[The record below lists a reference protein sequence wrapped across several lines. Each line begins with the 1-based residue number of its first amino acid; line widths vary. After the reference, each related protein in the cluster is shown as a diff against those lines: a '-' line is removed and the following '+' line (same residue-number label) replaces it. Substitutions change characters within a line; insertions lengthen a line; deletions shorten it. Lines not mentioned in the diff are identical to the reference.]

1 MPAIEN
7 AALLL
12 RLLGASDSPLSF
24 SQLVASSGL
33 AKSSVNNVCGSLV
46 RTGLADRLEDGR
58 YVLGFKL
65 IEFSHR
71 RLTTFAVLS
80 HFNEVCE
87 TRSDLPDEAV
97 VLAVLDGRDAL
108 YLARRNGS
116 KPIDSD
122 YQRIGQRLPAAF
134 TATGKCL
141 LSMHSDEYVRGLY
154 AGHRGIANP
163 LGNRTKQVS
172 TLLAELARVRG
183 EGFSRDEEETVPGM
197 LCVGAPIV
205 DAHPQSSD
213 PPAALAFSVVQA
225 VTTST
230 REEDLVGYARSLARE
245 IGERLTRSPQR

>member
-12 RLLGASDSPLSF
+12 RILGASESPLSF

-46 RTGLADRLEDGR
+46 RTGLAERLDDGR

-65 IEFSHR
+65 VEFSHR
-71 RLTTFAVLS
+71 RLTTFSVLR

-87 TRSDLPDEAV
+87 ARTDLPDEAV

-154 AGHRGIANP
+154 AEHRGINNP
-163 LGNRTKQVS
+163 LGNRTKQLS
-172 TLLAELARVRG
+172 NLLTELTRVRE
-183 EGFSRDEEETVPGM
+183 EGVSRDEEETVPGM
-197 LCVGAPIV
+197 LCIGAPIV
-205 DAHPQSSD
+205 DTDPRSSG
-213 PPAALAFSVVQA
+213 PAAALAFSVVRA
-225 VTTST
+225 VTTAD
-230 REEDLVGYARSLARE
+230 REEDLVDCARSLARE